1 MVDFKRFILQVS
13 SPAMCTKTHIAGFF
27 VKNMQT
33 RNNLQSKFNDVRM
46 IIVFDRQ
53 S

>member
-27 VKNMQT
+27 VKKI
-33 RNNLQSKFNDVRM
+33 RNSQIFKEIMLKVCYTISDKV
-46 IIVFDRQ
+46 
-53 S
+53 